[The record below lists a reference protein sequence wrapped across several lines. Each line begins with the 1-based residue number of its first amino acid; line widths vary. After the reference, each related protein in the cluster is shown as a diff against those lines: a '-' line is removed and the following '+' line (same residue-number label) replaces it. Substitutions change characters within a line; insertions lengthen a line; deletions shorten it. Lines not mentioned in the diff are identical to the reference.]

1 MIVQHLGHAI
11 RQDASAE
18 GGGDSEERGVTLQ
31 PHPPEIPTPSHSS
44 SGSGSSEKRRYVMN
58 PPTGVAHAPP
68 TEEAGLKAVKEKE
81 GVVVVKKET
90 AAVRPKKPSVEE
102 VRTYGQPS
110 SEQTVTSSEDRYV
123 CMHIRMMEDHNTLS
137 MLNV

>member
-1 MIVQHLGHAI
+1 MA
-11 RQDASAE
+11 
-18 GGGDSEERGVTLQ
+18 LQ

-58 PPTGVAHAPP
+58 PPAGVAHATP
-68 TEEAGLKAVKEKE
+68 TEESGLKTVKEKE

-90 AAVRPKKPSVEE
+90 AAVAPKKPLVEE

-110 SEQTVTSSEDRYV
+110 SEQVVVTSSEDRYV
-123 CMHIRMMEDHNTLS
+123 CMHI
-137 MLNV
+137 